1 MPRRWE
7 GGWIAA
13 EEFVLKGGHTALLF
27 VCRASWSR
35 SAIIY
40 MAVNLTST
48 GGCLVRVILR
58 ITTKLIELWLT
69 FKTLQCCRDANVFW
83 VRRLPQ
89 QISKR
94 VQELSP
100 VVTLTGDCLRGAPT
114 PYRLWRPQSVSS
126 HRTCA
131 CDTIRHDGW
140 YTFNTA
146 GFLPFFWRQFSTR
159 YSQSCPSDL
168 GCSLFHC

>member
-1 MPRRWE
+1 
-7 GGWIAA
+7 
-13 EEFVLKGGHTALLF
+13 
-27 VCRASWSR
+27 
-35 SAIIY
+35 

-48 GGCLVRVILR
+48 GGCLVRVIMR

-69 FKTLQCCRDANVFW
+69 FKTLQCCKDANVFW
-83 VRRLPQ
+83 VRRLPR

-114 PYRLWRPQSVSS
+114 PYRLWRPQSMSS

-131 CDTIRHDGW
+131 CNTIRHDGCVHIQHSGIPPLLLEKM
-140 YTFNTA
+140 FNTLLTE
-146 GFLPFFWRQFSTR
+146 FVHLI
-159 YSQSCPSDL
+159 L
-168 GCSLFHC
+168 GVHCFIADT